1 MPEVNDHLAD
11 TLSPTALVLYHRLAR
26 ARLGSLHITSV
37 DLHDAGELE
46 QLGFASLEEVQV
58 DGRDMVK
65 AVLHQA
71 AGL

>member
-1 MPEVNDHLAD
+1 MPEVDHHLAD
-11 TLSPTALVLYHRLAR
+11 ILSPTALGLYYRLQV
-26 ARLGSLHITSV
+26 RLRGLHLATP

-46 QLGFASLEEVQV
+46 QLGFVFLEEVRV

-65 AVLHQA
+65 AVLHQS

>member
-1 MPEVNDHLAD
+1 MIEAHPLAEI
-11 TLSPTALVLYHRLAR
+11 LSPTALVLYDRLLRRPAG
-26 ARLGSLHITSV
+26 LNLNTPDV
-37 DLHDAGELE
+37 HDAGELE